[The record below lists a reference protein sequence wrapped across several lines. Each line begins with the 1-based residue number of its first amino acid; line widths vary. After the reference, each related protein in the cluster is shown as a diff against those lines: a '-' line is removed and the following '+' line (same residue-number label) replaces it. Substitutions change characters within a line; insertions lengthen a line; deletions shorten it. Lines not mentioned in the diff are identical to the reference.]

1 MMKSKHRIALLLS
14 LLIICV
20 LFAVTVAVNQEFN
33 ANDHVLEFDDRI
45 LEEGGVND
53 DIISVRIAPRGYQTS
68 ELSSWYHTYHTTED
82 GRGDHNSVGTIYEM
96 EITNLTPDAVSEWT
110 AEITIPVDTMF
121 NSGWNGVFKLHQDVN
136 GDEQVYA
143 FDSANSSQENI
154 PLDYIWDQGVLLIPL
169 AKGDYFVY
177 QPSVTSSETPIAG
190 SNRFADDYTKK
201 TIGFITYT
209 EGVNTN
215 YVLNFANGSIT
226 YKMSRSIF
234 REKLFILACIL
245 LWIWIVL
252 AVSMLIVSF
261 KMKKVEKER
270 LATEALIHKFEMD
283 DLTKTFTRQAF
294 FHYAEK
300 LLENTEEKY
309 TAAIVE
315 IDNFK
320 IMHSQY
326 GETICN
332 ELLIYVADYLMNLFP
347 DGYVGRFSRSRYA
360 IIFEEREGF
369 EVEAIIDPDMIKASP
384 MPNMVLKLGIYTP
397 IDTSVT
403 IRRCYDRV
411 SLALQKVRGIYG
423 QNIAYYDDSMESQLL
438 DEHKIE
444 EYMEVALL
452 ERQFQ
457 VYYQPK
463 HDAGDKKLIGAEAL
477 VRWIHP
483 KYGFMSPG
491 QFIPI
496 FERTGFITKV
506 DAYVFEKVCH
516 DLKEW
521 QDKGIANIPISINM
535 SRKDFYEDEWITQ
548 RLAVVDALGIDTQLI
563 HIEVTES
570 QYAEE
575 ADVIKDKIDRIRAR
589 GIKIEMDDFGNG
601 YSSLGMLAGIS
612 LDVLKLDMSFIRDI
626 ETTEVVV
633 ESIIALGH
641 KLGLSIVAEGV
652 ETENQFEIV
661 RKHGCDYIQGY
672 YFAKPMKK
680 EEFEEY
686 LKKNS

>member
-33 ANDHVLEFDDRI
+33 ANYHVLEFDDRI

-53 DIISVRIAPRGYQTS
+53 DILSVRIAPRGYQTS

-121 NSGWNGVFKLHQDVN
+121 NSGWNGVFELHQDVN

-234 REKLFILACIL
+234 HEKLFILACIL

-252 AVSMLIVSF
+252 AVSMLIVSV

-294 FHYAEK
+294 FHYGEK

-384 MPNMVLKLGIYTP
+384 MPNMVLKLGLYTP

-452 ERQFQ
+452 EKQFQ

-463 HDAGDKKLIGAEAL
+463 HDAGNKKLIGAEAL

-570 QYAEE
+570 LYAEE

-672 YFAKPMKK
+672 YFAKPMTKD
-680 EEFEEY
+680 EFEEY